1 MILEIKE
8 ERKIER
14 CSKYFVSWTKSEF
27 EELARLI
34 KKARIKKDGTFYK
47 RDKEVINDVTA
58 TYYRALWGRFELYK
72 AMVEDEKATVLRM
85 LDTLPAEK
93 FRYFAEIAFEPYI
106 NLETDTTIIYE
117 G

>member
-14 CSKYFVSWTKSEF
+14 YSKYFVNWTKSEF
-27 EELARLI
+27 EELVRLI
-34 KKARIKKDGTFYK
+34 KKARVKKDGTFYK

-58 TYYRALWGRFELYK
+58 TYYRALWGRFELDK
-72 AMVEDEKATVLRM
+72 AMIEDERATVIRM
-85 LDTLPAEK
+85 LNSLPAEQ
-93 FRYFAEIAFEPYI
+93 FRAFAEITFEPYI
-106 NLETDTTIIYE
+106 NLESDTTIIYE

>member
-14 CSKYFVSWTKSEF
+14 GSKYFVQWTKSEF
-27 EELARLI
+27 EELVRLT
-34 KKARIKKDGTFYK
+34 KKARVKKDGTFYK
-47 RDKEVINDVTA
+47 RDKEVINDTTVA
-58 TYYRALWGRFELYK
+58 YYRALWGRFELDK
-72 AMVEDEKATVLRM
+72 AMVEDEKATVIRM

-93 FRYFAEIAFEPYI
+93 FRTFAEITFEPYI
-106 NLETDTTIIYE
+106 NLESDTTIIYE

>member
-14 CSKYFVSWTKSEF
+14 YSKYFVNWTKREF
-27 EELARLI
+27 EELVRLI
-34 KKARIKKDGTFYK
+34 KKARVKKDGTFYK

-58 TYYRALWGRFELYK
+58 TYYRALWGRFELDK
-72 AMVEDEKATVLRM
+72 AMIEDERATVIRM
-85 LDTLPAEK
+85 LNSLPAEQ
-93 FRYFAEIAFEPYI
+93 FRAFAEITFEPYI
-106 NLETDTTIIYE
+106 NLESDTTIIYE

>member
-8 ERKIER
+8 ERKIEQ
-14 CSKYFVSWTKSEF
+14 CSKYFVNWTKSEF
-27 EELARLI
+27 EELARLT
-34 KKARIKKDGTFYK
+34 KKARVKKDGTFYK
-47 RDKEVINDVTA
+47 RDKEVINNRTVIH
-58 TYYRALWGRFELYK
+58 YRALLGRFELDK
-72 AMVEDEKATVLRM
+72 AMIEDEKATVLRM

-93 FRYFAEIAFEPYI
+93 FRYFAEITFEPYI